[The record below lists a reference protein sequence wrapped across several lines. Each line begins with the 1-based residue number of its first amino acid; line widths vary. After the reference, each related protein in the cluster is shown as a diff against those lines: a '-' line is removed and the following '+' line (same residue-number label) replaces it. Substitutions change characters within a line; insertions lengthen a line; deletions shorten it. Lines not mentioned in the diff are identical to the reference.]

1 MVTVVDDWLERLS
14 DIVLGNVDDEIHEV
28 AVGIG
33 TGNEGTGAS
42 SLANEVYRSDKTHG
56 DCFFEEIGTTGEFRA
71 HLEVTA
77 GGGTANVSV
86 SNPDENDI
94 TEIAV
99 FTESGQMVVIDEFAS
114 AVTIPSGHT
123 EEFTIDGDYT
133 R

>member
-1 MVTVVDDWLERLS
+1 MVTVTDDWLERLS
-14 DIVLGNVDDEIHEV
+14 DILLGNVDDEIHEV

-33 TGNEGTGAS
+33 TGNEGTGAQ
-42 SLANEVYRSDKTHG
+42 SLANEVYRSNKNNN
-56 DCFFEEIGTTGEFRA
+56 DCYFEEIGSTGEFRA

-77 GGGTANVSV
+77 GGGTANVST

-94 TEIAV
+94 TEIGV
-99 FTESGQMVVIDEFAS
+99 FTEQGDLIVIDEFAS
-114 AVTIPSGHT
+114 AVTIPDGHT